1 MVFDGWKGGAGS
13 ESVSTRGGVRII
25 YSRLGEKADSV
36 IKRIVSTDKRQW
48 IVVSSDREVASH
60 AWSNGSVPVPS
71 EEFLPLLEA
80 LDAGGL
86 HSGGDVQS
94 SEGNE
99 DEGTS
104 CECRKGNPHTPSR
117 KEKALKRALGKL

>member
-1 MVFDGWKGGAGS
+1 MVFDGWKGGGAS

-60 AWSNGSVPVPS
+60 AWSSGSVPVPS
-71 EEFLPLLEA
+71 EEFLPLIEA
-80 LDAGGL
+80 AGGL
-86 HSGGDVQS
+86 HSRGDVPAK
-94 SEGNE
+94 EGHE
-99 DEGTS
+99 DEGVS
-104 CECRKGNPHTPSR
+104 FECRKGNPHTPSR